1 MKYLKYIFAITLII
15 SLASCKKDRYP
26 EFENSANAQFT
37 RKLGAVITSTTN
49 SYASFD
55 LKKTTPDLADEFLL
69 NVVESGNVKSVSVM
83 VDYRKTGTTAVVTQK
98 FADIATWPQTYNAS
112 LNSLV
117 ALFASNGV
125 TLANLTVNDRF
136 VFRLVITLNSGT
148 IVSEQS
154 SLLNTVPYAVTLTYT
169 VKAS

>member
-1 MKYLKYIFAITLII
+1 MKYLKYFFAMTLII
-15 SLASCKKDRYP
+15 SIASCKKNRYP

-37 RKLGAVITSTTN
+37 RKLGAVLTQTTN
-49 SYASFD
+49 SYAAFD
-55 LKKTTPDLADEFLL
+55 LKKTTPDLSDEFLL
-69 NVVESGNVKSVSVM
+69 KVVEDGNVKSVSVM

-98 FADIATWPQTYNAS
+98 FAEITTWPQTYNAS

-117 ALFASNGV
+117 ALFAPNGV

-136 VFRLVITLNSGT
+136 VFRIVITLNSGT
-148 IVSEQS
+148 VISEQS
-154 SLLNTVPYAVTLTYT
+154 ALLSTVPYAVTLTYT